1 MRSVSDFVRW
11 LGPAQYVLDAVAL
24 TVVLIALL
32 LVFILYRRARRARY
46 LKMRDRRTLDVR
58 RQWHGILDGRVPP
71 ELWRFDPLS
80 REIVET
86 ILADRLEV
94 AGQDEAEAL
103 RHMVRST
110 GLLDARIHEARA
122 LRGWR
127 RRQALVALGRM
138 RAPEA
143 VPALAEAL
151 DDGNEETRLAALRG
165 LGRAAIPA
173 AAEPILERLLHDPG
187 FVRRVPARPLLN
199 ALLACSRPRPQT
211 LLPYV
216 RAASDK
222 LRPLL
227 ARVLGEV
234 ATADLDDDL
243 LLLASDPLAEVR
255 ASAARALA
263 EAKPRLA
270 LLALSSLAY
279 DAEWFVRL
287 RAVVALGELREP
299 RAIPVLIETLCDP
312 NRYVRLR
319 SAAAL
324 ARLEGR
330 LEEITA
336 QVLETRDRY
345 ALQAL
350 VSELER
356 SGDVERLVEALADP
370 KRRATAEAAL
380 LGALRAGTQRMLL
393 DALARHPQS
402 RVRKAVARLL
412 ARSKDPRLKAP
423 VERLAASARTP
434 RERRLARWL
443 LAQLRDPRAPQPEPR
458 PAGVAA

>member
-11 LGPAQYVLDAVAL
+11 LGPAHYVLDAVAL
-24 TVVLIALL
+24 TVILIALL
-32 LVFILYRRARRARY
+32 LVFILYRRARRQRF
-46 LKMRDRRTLDVR
+46 LKMRDRRTLDIR
-58 RQWHGILDGRVPP
+58 RQWPGILDGRVLP

-94 AGQDEAEAL
+94 AGDAEVESL
-103 RHMVRST
+103 RQVVQST
-110 GLLDARIHEARA
+110 GLLDTRIHEARA

-127 RRQALVALGRM
+127 RRQALVALGRL

-151 DDGNEETRLAALRG
+151 DDPDEETRLAALRG

-173 AAEPILERLLHDPG
+173 AAEPVLERLLHDPV
-187 FVRRVPARPLLN
+187 FARRVPPRPLLN
-199 ALLACSRPRPQT
+199 ALLACCRPRPQT

-216 RAASDK
+216 RAANDK

-279 DAEWFVRL
+279 DTEWFVRL

-324 ARLEGR
+324 ARLEGH
-330 LEEITA
+330 LDEITA
-336 QVLETRDRY
+336 QVIETRDRY

-356 SGDVERLVEALADP
+356 SGDVQRLLNALADP
-370 KRRATAEAAL
+370 RRRGVAEAAL

-393 DALARHPQS
+393 DALVRHPQPC
-402 RVRKAVARLL
+402 VRKAVARLL
-412 ARSKDPRLKAP
+412 ARSREP
-423 VERLAASARTP
+423 RLAAPLESLLATARTR
-434 RERRLARWL
+434 RERRLAAWL
-443 LAQLRDPRAPQPEPR
+443 LAQLRGPVSPAPEPR